1 MQPDPD
7 TPWLVV
13 TTVGTR
19 DDALAL
25 AHALVEAR
33 LAACVQIEAIDSVYR
48 WQGAVHAEPE
58 FRVLAKTVRARY
70 AEVEAA
76 IRARHPY
83 ELPAIH
89 ALPTVAAEP
98 AYAAWVR
105 ENASGPQT

>member
-1 MQPDPD
+1 
-7 TPWLVV
+7 V
-13 TTVGTR
+13 
-19 DDALAL
+19 AL

-33 LAACVQIEAIDSVYR
+33 LAACAQIEAIDSVYR

-58 FRVLAKTVRARY
+58 FRLLFKTVRERY

-83 ELPAIH
+83 ALPAIH
-89 ALPTVAAEP
+89 ALPAAAAEP

-105 ENASGPQT
+105 DNASGSAG